1 MNNPLYREASFSVHG
16 DGTKSTTGG
25 ARAES
30 DLAALV
36 EALRVHPNGLS
47 FQELRTILDRDTL
60 TWHRLVK
67 RALQKRRVYRTGA
80 SSSTRYH
87 AAT

>member
-1 MNNPLYREASFSVHG
+1 MDNPLYRDASFSVNG
-16 DGTKSTTGG
+16 DGPKSTTGG

-30 DLAALV
+30 DLVALV

-47 FQELRTILDRDTL
+47 FQELRAILDRDTL

>member
-1 MNNPLYREASFSVHG
+1 MANAAKMMSSALFNPAPSPAPPVPPR
-16 DGTKSTTGG
+16 D
-25 ARAES
+25 S
-30 DLAALV
+30 DVTALV

-47 FQELRTILDRDTL
+47 FQELRSILDRDTS

-80 SSSTRYH
+80 SSSLRYH

>member
-16 DGTKSTTGG
+16 DAAKSTTGG

-30 DLAALV
+30 DLAMLV

>member
-1 MNNPLYREASFSVHG
+1 MTDSLYREASFVRNG
-16 DGTKSTTGG
+16 EAAKVTTGG

-30 DLAALV
+30 DLAVLV

-47 FQELRTILDRDTL
+47 FQELRSILDRDTL

-87 AAT
+87 AAV

>member
-1 MNNPLYREASFSVHG
+1 MNNSLHREAPFAQNGESAKV
-16 DGTKSTTGG
+16 TTGG

-30 DLAALV
+30 DLVALV

-47 FQELRTILDRDTL
+47 FQELRVILDRDTL

-87 AAT
+87 AAI